1 MRRITETGEV
11 IKAEGMGKM
20 VIQFNSDHTDCSSC
34 PLQGKC
40 GSGRNIPQ
48 LEIENLHGLKPG
60 DKVKV
65 TMPYF
70 PQSLFNLLLF
80 GIPVLMLV
88 ILFLIFTQLSLNEN
102 LSFFLALGGTVVC
115 FILVLAGMKKIEK
128 MWAGKIEIRKLDELS
143 EHHG

>member
-11 IKAEGMGKM
+11 ISAETMGKM
-20 VIQFNSDHTDCSSC
+20 VVQFHSDQTNCSSC

-48 LEIENLHGLKPG
+48 LEIENVLGLKTG
-60 DKVKV
+60 DKVKI

-88 ILFLIFTQLSLNEN
+88 ILFLTFTRFNLNEN
-102 LSFFLALGGTVVC
+102 LSFFLALGGAVVS
-115 FILVLAGMKKIEK
+115 FILALAGMKKIEK
-128 MWAGKIEIRKLDELS
+128 IWADKIEIKKLDDLREN
-143 EHHG
+143 HG